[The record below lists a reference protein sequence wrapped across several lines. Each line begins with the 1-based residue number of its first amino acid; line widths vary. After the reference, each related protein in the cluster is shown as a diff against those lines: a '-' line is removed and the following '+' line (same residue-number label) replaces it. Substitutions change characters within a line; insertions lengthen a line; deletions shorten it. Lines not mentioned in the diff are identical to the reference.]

1 MLTHTDSLNRQW
13 WAGSNR
19 VLSGRRGPGAVYENR
34 GVFPQGNGI
43 SRDEGHPKEQWEERH
58 LALTSL
64 PADFR
69 YLTGRY

>member
-1 MLTHTDSLNRQW
+1 MLTHTHPPNRQW

-19 VLSGRRGPGAVYENR
+19 VLSGRRSPGAVYENK
-34 GVFPQGNGI
+34 GLFPQGNGM
-43 SRDEGHPKEQWEERH
+43 SQDEGRPKEQSEQGR
-58 LALTSL
+58 LALITL